1 MTDQTKKISY
11 DSQQLIARISGVC
24 AGSCMDIP
32 FLYCVA
38 GFILLGVSGEALLR
52 GAVTTADRLKIPPL
66 LIGLTVIA
74 FGTSIPELTVSLNAA
89 RSGNPDIA
97 VGNVVG
103 SNIANILL
111 VLGAMAVF
119 RSFTIDAGTLNRDG
133 RVMLGVSVLMVL
145 MALNGVISQW
155 MGFALLTILGVFT
168 LLLYRSARHES
179 DVNETA
185 ASVEENLLEGG
196 LPMAL
201 LFLTAGLAGVL
212 WGSDLMVN
220 GAVSLAQQAG
230 ISQAVI
236 ALSIVAIGTSL
247 PELFISLFA
256 SLRGQTGLAIGNII
270 GSNISNILLI
280 LGVVATLGPL
290 NVSPEIGNRDVWVML
305 GVAIL
310 GLVLMRS
317 ERRMSRMEGLF
328 SLFLYALY
336 VGYLY
341 LA

>member
-1 MTDQTKKISY
+1 
-11 DSQQLIARISGVC
+11 
-24 AGSCMDIP
+24 MDIP
-32 FLYCVA
+32 FLYCFA

-52 GAVTTADRLKIPPL
+52 GSVTTADRLKIPPL

-133 RVMLGVSVLMVL
+133 RVMLGVSILMVL

-168 LLLYRSARHES
+168 LLLYRGARHES
-179 DVNETA
+179 DVNEAA
-185 ASVEENLLEGG
+185 ASVDENLLEGG

-201 LFLTAGLAGVL
+201 LFLIGGLAGVL
-212 WGSDLMVN
+212 WGSDLMVD
-220 GAVSLAQQAG
+220 GAVGLAQQAG

-280 LGVVATLGPL
+280 LGVVASLGPL

-317 ERRMSRMEGLF
+317 ARRMSRMEGLF

-336 VGYLY
+336 VSYLY

>member
-1 MTDQTKKISY
+1 
-11 DSQQLIARISGVC
+11 
-24 AGSCMDIP
+24 MDIP

-52 GAVTTADRLKIPPL
+52 GAVTTADRLKVPPL

-145 MALNGVISQW
+145 MALNGVITQW
-155 MGFALLTILGVFT
+155 MGFGLLAILAGFT
-168 LLLYRSARHES
+168 FLLYRRARQEA
-179 DVNETA
+179 DVDETA
-185 ASVEENLLEGG
+185 ASVDENLLEGG
-196 LPMAL
+196 LFLAL
-201 LFLTAGLAGVL
+201 LILTAGLAGVL
-212 WGSDLMVN
+212 WGSDLMVK
-220 GAVSLAQQAG
+220 GAVGVAQQVG
-230 ISQAVI
+230 ISQAII

-256 SLRGQTGLAIGNII
+256 SLRGHASLAIGNII

-280 LGVVATLGPL
+280 LGVVASTGPL
-290 NVSPEIGNRDVWVML
+290 NVSAEIANRDVWVLL

-317 ERRMSRMEGLF
+317 ARRMSRMEGLF
-328 SLFLYALY
+328 SLVLYALY
-336 VGYLY
+336 LGYLY

>member
-1 MTDQTKKISY
+1 
-11 DSQQLIARISGVC
+11 
-24 AGSCMDIP
+24 MDIP

-52 GAVTTADRLKIPPL
+52 GSVTTADRLKIPPL

-133 RVMLGVSVLMVL
+133 RVMLGVSILMVL

-168 LLLYRSARHES
+168 LLLYRGARHES

-185 ASVEENLLEGG
+185 ASVDENLLEGG

-201 LFLTAGLAGVL
+201 LFLIGGLAGVL
-212 WGSDLMVN
+212 WGSDLMVD
-220 GAVSLAQQAG
+220 GAVGLAQQAG

-280 LGVVATLGPL
+280 LGVVASLGPL

-317 ERRMSRMEGLF
+317 ARRMSRMEGLF

-336 VGYLY
+336 VSYLY

>member
-1 MTDQTKKISY
+1 
-11 DSQQLIARISGVC
+11 
-24 AGSCMDIP
+24 MDIP

-52 GAVTTADRLKIPPL
+52 GAVTTADRLKVPPL

-145 MALNGVISQW
+145 MALNGVITQW
-155 MGFALLTILGVFT
+155 MGFGLLAILAGFT
-168 LLLYRSARHES
+168 FLLYRRARQKA
-179 DVNETA
+179 DVDETA
-185 ASVEENLLEGG
+185 ASVDENLLEGS
-196 LPMAL
+196 LFLAL
-201 LFLTAGLAGVL
+201 LILIAGLAGVL
-212 WGSDLMVN
+212 WGSDLMVK
-220 GAVSLAQQAG
+220 GAVGVAQQAG

-256 SLRGQTGLAIGNII
+256 SLRGHASLAIGNII

-280 LGVVATLGPL
+280 LGVVASTGPL
-290 NVSPEIGNRDVWVML
+290 NVSAEIANRDVWVML

-317 ERRMSRMEGLF
+317 ARRMSRIEGLF
-328 SLFLYALY
+328 SLVLYALY

-341 LA
+341 FS

>member
-1 MTDQTKKISY
+1 
-11 DSQQLIARISGVC
+11 
-24 AGSCMDIP
+24 MDIP

-74 FGTSIPELTVSLNAA
+74 FGTSIPELTVSLNAV

-133 RVMLGVSVLMVL
+133 RVMLGVSILMVL

-168 LLLYRSARHES
+168 LLLYRGARHES

-185 ASVEENLLEGG
+185 ASVDENLLEGG

-201 LFLTAGLAGVL
+201 LFLIGGLAGVL
-212 WGSDLMVN
+212 WGSDLMVD
-220 GAVSLAQQAG
+220 GAVGLAQQAG

-280 LGVVATLGPL
+280 LGVVASLGPL

-317 ERRMSRMEGLF
+317 ARRMSRLEGLF

-336 VGYLY
+336 ISYLY

>member
-1 MTDQTKKISY
+1 
-11 DSQQLIARISGVC
+11 
-24 AGSCMDIP
+24 MDIP

-52 GAVTTADRLKIPPL
+52 GAVTTAARLKVPPL

-111 VLGAMAVF
+111 VLGAMALF

-133 RVMLGVSVLMVL
+133 RIMLGVSVLMVL
-145 MALNGVISQW
+145 MALNGVITQW
-155 MGFALLTILGVFT
+155 MGFGLLAILACFT
-168 LLLYRSARHES
+168 FLLYRRARQEA
-179 DVNETA
+179 DVDETA
-185 ASVEENLLEGG
+185 ASVDENLLEGS
-196 LPMAL
+196 LFLAL
-201 LFLTAGLAGVL
+201 LILIAGLAGVL
-212 WGSDLMVN
+212 WGSDLMVK
-220 GAVSLAQQAG
+220 GAVGVAQQAG
-230 ISQAVI
+230 ISQVVI

-256 SLRGQTGLAIGNII
+256 SLRGHASLAIGNII

-280 LGVVATLGPL
+280 LGVVASTGPL
-290 NVSPEIGNRDVWVML
+290 NVSVEIANRDVWVML

-317 ERRMSRMEGLF
+317 ARRMSRFEGLF
-328 SLFLYALY
+328 SLVLYALY
-336 VGYLY
+336 VSYLY
-341 LA
+341 FS

>member
-1 MTDQTKKISY
+1 
-11 DSQQLIARISGVC
+11 
-24 AGSCMDIP
+24 MDIP

-52 GAVTTADRLKIPPL
+52 GAVTTADRLKVPPL

-145 MALNGVISQW
+145 MALNGVITQW
-155 MGFALLTILGVFT
+155 MGFGLLAILAGFT
-168 LLLYRSARHES
+168 FLLYRRARQEA
-179 DVNETA
+179 DVDETA
-185 ASVEENLLEGG
+185 ASVDENLLEGG
-196 LPMAL
+196 LFLAL
-201 LFLTAGLAGVL
+201 LILTAGLAGVL
-212 WGSDLMVN
+212 WGSDLMVK
-220 GAVSLAQQAG
+220 GAVGVAQQVG
-230 ISQAVI
+230 ISQAII

-256 SLRGQTGLAIGNII
+256 SLRGHASLAIGNII

-280 LGVVATLGPL
+280 LGVVASTGPL
-290 NVSPEIGNRDVWVML
+290 NVSAEIANRDVWVML

-317 ERRMSRMEGLF
+317 ARRMSRMEGLF
-328 SLFLYALY
+328 SLVLYALY
-336 VGYLY
+336 LGYLY

>member
-1 MTDQTKKISY
+1 
-11 DSQQLIARISGVC
+11 
-24 AGSCMDIP
+24 MDIP

-52 GAVTTADRLKIPPL
+52 GAVTTADRLKVPPL
-66 LIGLTVIA
+66 FIGLTVIA

-111 VLGAMAVF
+111 VLGAMALF

-133 RVMLGVSVLMVL
+133 RIMLGVSVLMVL
-145 MALNGVISQW
+145 MALNGVITQW
-155 MGFALLTILGVFT
+155 MGFGLLAILACFT
-168 LLLYRSARHES
+168 FLLYRRARQEA
-179 DVNETA
+179 DVDETA
-185 ASVEENLLEGG
+185 ASVDENLLEGS
-196 LPMAL
+196 LFLAL
-201 LFLTAGLAGVL
+201 LILIAGLAGVL
-212 WGSDLMVN
+212 WGSDLMVK
-220 GAVSLAQQAG
+220 GAVGVAQQAG

-256 SLRGQTGLAIGNII
+256 SLRGHASLAIGNII

-280 LGVVATLGPL
+280 LGVVASTGPL
-290 NVSPEIGNRDVWVML
+290 NVSVEIANRDVWVML

-317 ERRMSRMEGLF
+317 ARRMSRIEGLF
-328 SLFLYALY
+328 SLVFYALY
-336 VGYLY
+336 VCYLY
-341 LA
+341 FS

>member
-1 MTDQTKKISY
+1 
-11 DSQQLIARISGVC
+11 
-24 AGSCMDIP
+24 MDIP

-52 GAVTTADRLKIPPL
+52 GAVTTADRLKVPPL

-74 FGTSIPELTVSLNAA
+74 FGTSIPELTVSFNAA

-133 RVMLGVSVLMVL
+133 RLMLGVSVLMVL
-145 MALNGVISQW
+145 MALNGVITQW
-155 MGFALLTILGVFT
+155 MGFGLLAILAGFT
-168 LLLYRSARHES
+168 FLLYRRARQEA
-179 DVNETA
+179 DVDETA
-185 ASVEENLLEGG
+185 ASVDENLLEGS
-196 LPMAL
+196 LFLAL
-201 LFLTAGLAGVL
+201 LILIAGLAGVL
-212 WGSDLMVN
+212 WGSDLMVK
-220 GAVSLAQQAG
+220 GAVGVAQQAG

-256 SLRGQTGLAIGNII
+256 SLRGHASLAIGNII

-280 LGVVATLGPL
+280 LGVVASTGPL
-290 NVSPEIGNRDVWVML
+290 NVSAEIANRDVWVML

-317 ERRMSRMEGLF
+317 ARRMSRIEGLF
-328 SLFLYALY
+328 SLVLYALY

-341 LA
+341 FS

>member
-1 MTDQTKKISY
+1 
-11 DSQQLIARISGVC
+11 
-24 AGSCMDIP
+24 MDIP

-52 GAVTTADRLKIPPL
+52 GAVTTADRLKVPPL

-133 RVMLGVSVLMVL
+133 RMMLGVSVLMVL
-145 MALNGVISQW
+145 MALNGVITQW
-155 MGFALLTILGVFT
+155 MGFGLLAILAGFT
-168 LLLYRSARHES
+168 FLLYRRARQEA
-179 DVNETA
+179 DVDETA
-185 ASVEENLLEGG
+185 ASVDENLLEGS
-196 LPMAL
+196 LLLAL
-201 LFLTAGLAGVL
+201 IILIAGLAGVL
-212 WGSDLMVN
+212 WGSDLMVK
-220 GAVSLAQQAG
+220 GAVGVAQQAG

-256 SLRGQTGLAIGNII
+256 SLRGHAGLAIGNII

-280 LGVVATLGPL
+280 LGVVASTGPL
-290 NVSPEIGNRDVWVML
+290 NVSAEIANRDVWVML

-317 ERRMSRMEGLF
+317 ARRMSRIEGLF
-328 SLFLYALY
+328 SLVLYALY

-341 LA
+341 FS

>member
-1 MTDQTKKISY
+1 
-11 DSQQLIARISGVC
+11 
-24 AGSCMDIP
+24 MDIP

-52 GAVTTADRLKIPPL
+52 GAVTTADRLKVPPL

-111 VLGAMAVF
+111 VLGAMALF

-133 RVMLGVSVLMVL
+133 RIMLGVSVLMVL
-145 MALNGVISQW
+145 MALNGVITQW
-155 MGFALLTILGVFT
+155 MGFGLLAILACFT
-168 LLLYRSARHES
+168 FLLYRRARQEA
-179 DVNETA
+179 DVDETA
-185 ASVEENLLEGG
+185 ASVDENLLEGS
-196 LPMAL
+196 
-201 LFLTAGLAGVL
+201 LFLALVILIAGLAGVL
-212 WGSDLMVN
+212 WGSDLMVK
-220 GAVSLAQQAG
+220 GAVGVAQQAG
-230 ISQAVI
+230 ISQVVI
-236 ALSIVAIGTSL
+236 AVSIVAIGTSL

-256 SLRGQTGLAIGNII
+256 SLRGHASLAIGNII

-280 LGVVATLGPL
+280 LGVVASTGPL
-290 NVSPEIGNRDVWVML
+290 NVSVEIANRDVWVML

-317 ERRMSRMEGLF
+317 ARRMSRFEGLF
-328 SLFLYALY
+328 SLVLYALY
-336 VGYLY
+336 VSYLY
-341 LA
+341 FS

>member
-1 MTDQTKKISY
+1 
-11 DSQQLIARISGVC
+11 
-24 AGSCMDIP
+24 MDIP

-38 GFILLGVSGEALLR
+38 GFVLLGVSGEALLR
-52 GAVTTADRLKIPPL
+52 GAVTTADRLKVPPL

-119 RSFTIDAGTLNRDG
+119 RSFTIDAGTLIRDG

-145 MALNGVISQW
+145 MALNGVITQW
-155 MGFALLTILGVFT
+155 MGFGLLAILAGFT
-168 LLLYRSARHES
+168 FLLYRRTRQEA
-179 DVNETA
+179 DVDETA
-185 ASVEENLLEGG
+185 ASVDENLLEGS
-196 LPMAL
+196 LFLAL
-201 LFLTAGLAGVL
+201 LILIAGLAGVL
-212 WGSDLMVN
+212 WGSDLMVK
-220 GAVSLAQQAG
+220 GAVGVAQQAG

-256 SLRGQTGLAIGNII
+256 SLRGHASLAIGNII

-280 LGVVATLGPL
+280 LGAVASTGPL
-290 NVSPEIGNRDVWVML
+290 NISAEIANRDVWVML

-317 ERRMSRMEGLF
+317 ARRMSRTEGLF
-328 SLFLYALY
+328 SLVLYALY

-341 LA
+341 FY

>member
-1 MTDQTKKISY
+1 
-11 DSQQLIARISGVC
+11 
-24 AGSCMDIP
+24 MDIP

-52 GAVTTADRLKIPPL
+52 GAVTTADRLKVPPL

-133 RVMLGVSVLMVL
+133 RLMLGVSVLMVL
-145 MALNGVISQW
+145 MALNGVITQW
-155 MGFALLTILGVFT
+155 MGFGLLAILAGFT
-168 LLLYRSARHES
+168 FLLYRRARQEA
-179 DVNETA
+179 DVDETA
-185 ASVEENLLEGG
+185 ASVDENLLEGS
-196 LPMAL
+196 LFLAL
-201 LFLTAGLAGVL
+201 LILIAGLAGVL
-212 WGSDLMVN
+212 WGSDLMVK
-220 GAVSLAQQAG
+220 GAVGVAQQAG

-256 SLRGQTGLAIGNII
+256 SLRGHASLAIGNII

-280 LGVVATLGPL
+280 LGVVASTGPL
-290 NVSPEIGNRDVWVML
+290 NVSAEIANRDVWVML

-317 ERRMSRMEGLF
+317 ARRMSRIEGLF
-328 SLFLYALY
+328 SLVLYALY

-341 LA
+341 FS

>member
-1 MTDQTKKISY
+1 
-11 DSQQLIARISGVC
+11 
-24 AGSCMDIP
+24 MDIP

-38 GFILLGVSGEALLR
+38 GFVLLGVSGEALLR
-52 GAVTTADRLKIPPL
+52 GAVTTADRLKVPPL

-119 RSFTIDAGTLNRDG
+119 RSFAIDAGTLNRDG
-133 RVMLGVSVLMVL
+133 RVMLGASVLMVL
-145 MALNGVISQW
+145 MALNGVITQW
-155 MGFALLTILGVFT
+155 MGFGLLAILAGFT
-168 LLLYRSARHES
+168 FLLYRRTRQEA
-179 DVNETA
+179 DVDETA
-185 ASVEENLLEGG
+185 ASVDENLLEGS
-196 LPMAL
+196 LFLAL
-201 LFLTAGLAGVL
+201 LILIAGLAGVL
-212 WGSDLMVN
+212 WGSDLMVK
-220 GAVSLAQQAG
+220 GAVGVAQQAG

-256 SLRGQTGLAIGNII
+256 SLRGHASLAIGNII

-280 LGVVATLGPL
+280 LGVVASTGPL
-290 NVSPEIGNRDVWVML
+290 NISAEIANRDVWVML

-317 ERRMSRMEGLF
+317 ARRMSRTEGLF
-328 SLFLYALY
+328 SLVLYALY

-341 LA
+341 FL

>member
-1 MTDQTKKISY
+1 
-11 DSQQLIARISGVC
+11 
-24 AGSCMDIP
+24 MDIP

-38 GFILLGVSGEALLR
+38 GFIMLGVSGEALLR
-52 GAVTTADRLKIPPL
+52 GAVTTADRLKVPPL

-111 VLGAMAVF
+111 VLGAMAAF

-145 MALNGVISQW
+145 MALNGVITQW
-155 MGFALLTILGVFT
+155 MGFGLLAILGGFT
-168 LLLYRSARHES
+168 FLLYRRARQES
-179 DVNETA
+179 DVDETA
-185 ASVEENLLEGG
+185 ASVDENLLEGSVF
-196 LPMAL
+196 LAL
-201 LFLTAGLAGVL
+201 LILTAGLAGVL
-212 WGSDLMVN
+212 WGSDLMVK
-220 GAVSLAQQAG
+220 GAVGVAQQAG

-256 SLRGQTGLAIGNII
+256 SLRGHASLAIGNII

-280 LGVVATLGPL
+280 LGVVASTGPL
-290 NVSPEIGNRDVWVML
+290 NVSAEIANRDVWVML
-305 GVAIL
+305 GVAVL
-310 GLVLMRS
+310 GLALIRS
-317 ERRMSRMEGLF
+317 ARRMSRMEGLF
-328 SLFLYALY
+328 SLVLYALY
-336 VGYLY
+336 LGYLF

>member
-1 MTDQTKKISY
+1 
-11 DSQQLIARISGVC
+11 
-24 AGSCMDIP
+24 MDIP

-52 GAVTTADRLKIPPL
+52 GAVTTADRLKVPPL

-145 MALNGVISQW
+145 MALNGVITQW
-155 MGFALLTILGVFT
+155 MGFGLLAILAGFT
-168 LLLYRSARHES
+168 FLLYRRARQEA
-179 DVNETA
+179 DVDETA
-185 ASVEENLLEGG
+185 ASVDENLLEGS
-196 LPMAL
+196 LFLAL
-201 LFLTAGLAGVL
+201 LILIAGLAGVL
-212 WGSDLMVN
+212 WGSDLMVK
-220 GAVSLAQQAG
+220 GAVGVAQQAG

-256 SLRGQTGLAIGNII
+256 SLRGHASLAIGNII

-280 LGVVATLGPL
+280 LGVVASTGPL
-290 NVSPEIGNRDVWVML
+290 DVSAEIANRDVWVML

-317 ERRMSRMEGLF
+317 ARRMSRIEGLF
-328 SLFLYALY
+328 SLVLYALY

-341 LA
+341 FS

>member
-1 MTDQTKKISY
+1 
-11 DSQQLIARISGVC
+11 
-24 AGSCMDIP
+24 MDIP

-52 GAVTTADRLKIPPL
+52 GAVTTADRLKVPPL

-74 FGTSIPELTVSLNAA
+74 FGTSVPELTVSLNAA

-145 MALNGVISQW
+145 MALNGVITQW
-155 MGFALLTILGVFT
+155 MGFGLLAILAGFT
-168 LLLYRSARHES
+168 FLLYRRAREEA
-179 DVNETA
+179 DVDETA
-185 ASVEENLLEGG
+185 ASVDENLLEGS
-196 LPMAL
+196 LFLAL
-201 LFLTAGLAGVL
+201 LILIAGLAGVL
-212 WGSDLMVN
+212 WGSDLMVK
-220 GAVSLAQQAG
+220 GAVGVAQQAG

-256 SLRGQTGLAIGNII
+256 SLRGHASLAIGNII

-280 LGVVATLGPL
+280 LGVVASTGPL
-290 NVSPEIGNRDVWVML
+290 NVSAEIANRDVWVML

-317 ERRMSRMEGLF
+317 ARRMSRIEGLF
-328 SLFLYALY
+328 SLVLYALY

-341 LA
+341 FS

>member
-1 MTDQTKKISY
+1 
-11 DSQQLIARISGVC
+11 
-24 AGSCMDIP
+24 MDIP
-32 FLYCVA
+32 FLYCFA

-103 SNIANILL
+103 SNIANVLM

-133 RVMLGVSVLMVL
+133 RVMLGVSLLMVL
-145 MALNGVISQW
+145 MALNGVIAQW
-155 MGFALLTILGVFT
+155 MGFALLAILGIFT
-168 LLLYRSARHES
+168 LLLYRGARHES
-179 DVNETA
+179 DVDETA
-185 ASVEENLLEGG
+185 ASVDENLLEGS
-196 LPMAL
+196 LLMAL
-201 LFLTAGLAGVL
+201 LVLTAGLVGVL
-212 WGSDLMVN
+212 WGSDLMVQ
-220 GAVSLAQQAG
+220 GAVGVAQQAG

-256 SLRGQTGLAIGNII
+256 SLRGHASLAIGNII

-280 LGVVATLGPL
+280 LGVVASMAPI
-290 NVSPEIGNRDVWVML
+290 NVSPEIANRDVWVML

-317 ERRMSRMEGLF
+317 ARRMSRMEGLF
-328 SLFLYALY
+328 SLVLY
-336 VGYLY
+336 VLYISYLY

>member
-1 MTDQTKKISY
+1 
-11 DSQQLIARISGVC
+11 
-24 AGSCMDIP
+24 MDIP

-52 GAVTTADRLKIPPL
+52 GAVTTADRLKVPPL

-119 RSFTIDAGTLNRDG
+119 RSFTIDAGTLIRDG

-145 MALNGVISQW
+145 MALNGVITQW
-155 MGFALLTILGVFT
+155 MGFGLLAILAGFT
-168 LLLYRSARHES
+168 FLLYRRARQGV
-179 DVNETA
+179 DVDETV
-185 ASVEENLLEGG
+185 ASVDENLLEGS
-196 LPMAL
+196 LFLAL
-201 LFLTAGLAGVL
+201 LMLIAGLAGVL
-212 WGSDLMVN
+212 WGSDLMVK
-220 GAVSLAQQAG
+220 GAVGVAQQAG

-256 SLRGQTGLAIGNII
+256 SLRGHASLAIGNII

-280 LGVVATLGPL
+280 LGVVASSGPL
-290 NVSPEIGNRDVWVML
+290 NVSVEIANRDVWVML

-310 GLVLMRS
+310 GLLMMRS
-317 ERRMSRMEGLF
+317 ARRMSRIEGLF
-328 SLFLYALY
+328 SLALYALY

-341 LA
+341 FS

>member
-1 MTDQTKKISY
+1 
-11 DSQQLIARISGVC
+11 
-24 AGSCMDIP
+24 MDIP

-52 GAVTTADRLKIPPL
+52 GAVTTADRLKVPPL

-145 MALNGVISQW
+145 MALNGVITQW
-155 MGFALLTILGVFT
+155 MGFGLLAILAGFT
-168 LLLYRSARHES
+168 FLLYRRARQEA
-179 DVNETA
+179 DVDETA
-185 ASVEENLLEGG
+185 ASVDENLLEGS
-196 LPMAL
+196 LFLAL
-201 LFLTAGLAGVL
+201 LILIAGLAGVL
-212 WGSDLMVN
+212 WGSDLMVK
-220 GAVSLAQQAG
+220 GAVGVAQQAG

-256 SLRGQTGLAIGNII
+256 SLRGHASLAIGNII

-280 LGVVATLGPL
+280 LGVVASTGPV
-290 NVSPEIGNRDVWVML
+290 NVSAEIANRDVWVML

-317 ERRMSRMEGLF
+317 ARRMSRIEGLF
-328 SLFLYALY
+328 SLVLYALY

-341 LA
+341 FS

>member
-1 MTDQTKKISY
+1 
-11 DSQQLIARISGVC
+11 
-24 AGSCMDIP
+24 MDIP

-38 GFILLGVSGEALLR
+38 GFVLLGVSGEALLR
-52 GAVTTADRLKIPPL
+52 GAVTTADRLKVPPL

-119 RSFTIDAGTLNRDG
+119 RSFTIDAGTLIRDG

-145 MALNGVISQW
+145 MALNGVITQW
-155 MGFALLTILGVFT
+155 MGFGLLAILAGFT
-168 LLLYRSARHES
+168 FLLYRRTRQEA
-179 DVNETA
+179 DVDETA
-185 ASVEENLLEGG
+185 ASVDENLLEGS
-196 LPMAL
+196 LFLAL
-201 LFLTAGLAGVL
+201 LILIAGLAGVL
-212 WGSDLMVN
+212 WGSDLMVK
-220 GAVSLAQQAG
+220 GAVGVAQQAG

-256 SLRGQTGLAIGNII
+256 SLRGHASLAIGNII

-280 LGVVATLGPL
+280 LGAVASTGPL
-290 NVSPEIGNRDVWVML
+290 SISAEIANRDVWVML

-317 ERRMSRMEGLF
+317 ARRMSRTEGLF
-328 SLFLYALY
+328 SLVLYALY
-336 VGYLY
+336 IGYLY
-341 LA
+341 FF

>member
-1 MTDQTKKISY
+1 
-11 DSQQLIARISGVC
+11 
-24 AGSCMDIP
+24 MDIP

-52 GAVTTADRLKIPPL
+52 GAVTTADRLKVPPL

-133 RVMLGVSVLMVL
+133 RVMLGVSMLMVL
-145 MALNGVISQW
+145 MALNGVITQW
-155 MGFALLTILGVFT
+155 MGFGLLAILAGFT
-168 LLLYRSARHES
+168 FLLYRRARQEA
-179 DVNETA
+179 DVDETA
-185 ASVEENLLEGG
+185 ASVDENLLEGSMF
-196 LPMAL
+196 LAL
-201 LFLTAGLAGVL
+201 LILIAGLAGVL
-212 WGSDLMVN
+212 WGSDLMVK
-220 GAVSLAQQAG
+220 GAVGVAQQAG

-256 SLRGQTGLAIGNII
+256 SLRGHASLAIGNII

-280 LGVVATLGPL
+280 LGVVASTGPL
-290 NVSPEIGNRDVWVML
+290 DVSAEIANRDVWVML

-317 ERRMSRMEGLF
+317 ARRMSRIEGLF
-328 SLFLYALY
+328 SLVLYALY

-341 LA
+341 FS

>member
-1 MTDQTKKISY
+1 
-11 DSQQLIARISGVC
+11 
-24 AGSCMDIP
+24 MDIP

-52 GAVTTADRLKIPPL
+52 GAVTTADRLKVPPL

-145 MALNGVISQW
+145 MALNGVITQW
-155 MGFALLTILGVFT
+155 MGFGLLAILAGFT
-168 LLLYRSARHES
+168 FLLYRRARQEA
-179 DVNETA
+179 DVDETA
-185 ASVEENLLEGG
+185 ASVDENLLEGS
-196 LPMAL
+196 LFLAL
-201 LFLTAGLAGVL
+201 LILIAGLAGVL
-212 WGSDLMVN
+212 WGSDLMVK
-220 GAVSLAQQAG
+220 GAVGVAQQAG

-256 SLRGQTGLAIGNII
+256 SLRGHASLAIGNII

-280 LGVVATLGPL
+280 LGVVASTGPL
-290 NVSPEIGNRDVWVML
+290 SVSEEIANRDVWVML

-317 ERRMSRMEGLF
+317 ARRMSRIEGLF
-328 SLFLYALY
+328 SLVLYALY

-341 LA
+341 FS

>member
-1 MTDQTKKISY
+1 
-11 DSQQLIARISGVC
+11 
-24 AGSCMDIP
+24 MDIP

-52 GAVTTADRLKIPPL
+52 GAVTTADRLKVPPL

-133 RVMLGVSVLMVL
+133 RIMLGVSVLMVL
-145 MALNGVISQW
+145 MALNGVITQW
-155 MGFALLTILGVFT
+155 MGFGLLAILAGFT
-168 LLLYRSARHES
+168 FLLYRRARQEA
-179 DVNETA
+179 DVDETA
-185 ASVEENLLEGG
+185 ASVDENLLEGS
-196 LPMAL
+196 LFLAL
-201 LFLTAGLAGVL
+201 LILIAGLAGVL
-212 WGSDLMVN
+212 WGSDLMVK
-220 GAVSLAQQAG
+220 GAVGVAQQAG

-256 SLRGQTGLAIGNII
+256 SLRGHASLAIGNII

-280 LGVVATLGPL
+280 LGVVASTGPL
-290 NVSPEIGNRDVWVML
+290 SVSEEIANRDVWVML

-317 ERRMSRMEGLF
+317 ARRMSRIEGLF
-328 SLFLYALY
+328 SLVLYALY

-341 LA
+341 FS

>member
-1 MTDQTKKISY
+1 
-11 DSQQLIARISGVC
+11 
-24 AGSCMDIP
+24 MDIP

-52 GAVTTADRLKIPPL
+52 GAVTTADRLKVPPL

-145 MALNGVISQW
+145 MALNGVITQW
-155 MGFALLTILGVFT
+155 MGFGLLAILAGFT
-168 LLLYRSARHES
+168 FLLYRRARQEA
-179 DVNETA
+179 DVDETA
-185 ASVEENLLEGG
+185 ASVDENLLEGS
-196 LPMAL
+196 LLLAL
-201 LFLTAGLAGVL
+201 IILIAGLAGVL
-212 WGSDLMVN
+212 WGSDLMVK
-220 GAVSLAQQAG
+220 GAVGVAQQAG

-256 SLRGQTGLAIGNII
+256 SLRGHAGLAIGNII

-280 LGVVATLGPL
+280 LGVVASTGPL
-290 NVSPEIGNRDVWVML
+290 NVSAEIANRDVWVML

-317 ERRMSRMEGLF
+317 ARRMSRIEGLF
-328 SLFLYALY
+328 SLVLYALY

-341 LA
+341 FS

>member
-1 MTDQTKKISY
+1 
-11 DSQQLIARISGVC
+11 
-24 AGSCMDIP
+24 MDIP

-52 GAVTTADRLKIPPL
+52 GAVTTADRLKVPPL

-133 RVMLGVSVLMVL
+133 RIMLGVSVLMVL
-145 MALNGVISQW
+145 MALNGVITQW
-155 MGFALLTILGVFT
+155 MGFGLLVILAGFT
-168 LLLYRSARHES
+168 FLLYRRARQEA
-179 DVNETA
+179 DVDETA
-185 ASVEENLLEGG
+185 ASVDENLLEGS
-196 LPMAL
+196 LFLAL
-201 LFLTAGLAGVL
+201 LILIAGLAGVL
-212 WGSDLMVN
+212 WGSDLMVK
-220 GAVSLAQQAG
+220 GAVGVAQQAG

-256 SLRGQTGLAIGNII
+256 SLRGHASLAIGNII

-280 LGVVATLGPL
+280 LGVVASTGPL
-290 NVSPEIGNRDVWVML
+290 SVSEEIANRDVWVML

-317 ERRMSRMEGLF
+317 ARRMSRIEGLF
-328 SLFLYALY
+328 SLVLYALY

-341 LA
+341 FS

>member
-1 MTDQTKKISY
+1 
-11 DSQQLIARISGVC
+11 
-24 AGSCMDIP
+24 MDIP

-52 GAVTTADRLKIPPL
+52 GAVTTADRLKVPPL

-111 VLGAMAVF
+111 VLGAMAVY

-145 MALNGVISQW
+145 MALNGVITQW
-155 MGFALLTILGVFT
+155 MGFGLLAILAGFT
-168 LLLYRSARHES
+168 FLLYRRARQEA
-179 DVNETA
+179 DVDETA
-185 ASVEENLLEGG
+185 ASVDENLLEGS
-196 LPMAL
+196 LFLAL
-201 LFLTAGLAGVL
+201 LILIAGLAGVL
-212 WGSDLMVN
+212 WGSDLMVK
-220 GAVSLAQQAG
+220 GAVGVAQQAG

-256 SLRGQTGLAIGNII
+256 SLRGHASLAIGNII

-280 LGVVATLGPL
+280 LGVVASTGPL
-290 NVSPEIGNRDVWVML
+290 NVSAEIANRDVWVML

-317 ERRMSRMEGLF
+317 ARRMSRIEGLF
-328 SLFLYALY
+328 SLVLYALY

-341 LA
+341 FS

>member
-1 MTDQTKKISY
+1 
-11 DSQQLIARISGVC
+11 
-24 AGSCMDIP
+24 MDIP

-52 GAVTTADRLKIPPL
+52 GAVTTADRLKVPPL

-145 MALNGVISQW
+145 MALNGVIAQW
-155 MGFALLTILGVFT
+155 MGFGLLAILAGFT
-168 LLLYRSARHES
+168 FLLYRRARQEA
-179 DVNETA
+179 DVDETA
-185 ASVEENLLEGG
+185 ASVDENLLEGS
-196 LPMAL
+196 LFLAL
-201 LFLTAGLAGVL
+201 LILIAGLAGVL
-212 WGSDLMVN
+212 WGSDLMVK
-220 GAVSLAQQAG
+220 GAVGVAQQAG

-256 SLRGQTGLAIGNII
+256 SLRGHASLAIGNII

-280 LGVVATLGPL
+280 LGVVASTGPL
-290 NVSPEIGNRDVWVML
+290 NVSAEIANRDVWVML
-305 GVAIL
+305 GVASL

-317 ERRMSRMEGLF
+317 ARRMSRIEGLF
-328 SLFLYALY
+328 SLVLYALY
-336 VGYLY
+336 VVYLY
-341 LA
+341 FS

>member
-1 MTDQTKKISY
+1 
-11 DSQQLIARISGVC
+11 
-24 AGSCMDIP
+24 MDIP

-38 GFILLGVSGEALLR
+38 GFILLGVSGDALLR
-52 GAVTTADRLKIPPL
+52 GAVTTADRLKVPPL

-119 RSFTIDAGTLNRDG
+119 RSFTVDAGTLNRDG

-145 MALNGVISQW
+145 MALNGVITQW
-155 MGFALLTILGVFT
+155 MGFGLLAILAGFT
-168 LLLYRSARHES
+168 FLLYRRARQEA
-179 DVNETA
+179 DVDETA
-185 ASVEENLLEGG
+185 ASVDENLLEGS
-196 LPMAL
+196 
-201 LFLTAGLAGVL
+201 LFLALVILIAGLAGVL
-212 WGSDLMVN
+212 WGSDLMVK
-220 GAVSLAQQAG
+220 GAVGLAKQAG

-256 SLRGQTGLAIGNII
+256 SLRGHASLAIGNII

-280 LGVVATLGPL
+280 LGVVASTGPL
-290 NVSPEIGNRDVWVML
+290 NVSAEIANRDVWVML

-317 ERRMSRMEGLF
+317 ARCMTRFEGLF
-328 SLFLYALY
+328 SLLLYALY

-341 LA
+341 FS

>member
-1 MTDQTKKISY
+1 
-11 DSQQLIARISGVC
+11 
-24 AGSCMDIP
+24 MDIP

-52 GAVTTADRLKIPPL
+52 GAVTTADRLKVPPL

-145 MALNGVISQW
+145 MALNGVITQW
-155 MGFALLTILGVFT
+155 MGFGLLAILAGFT
-168 LLLYRSARHES
+168 FLLYRRARQKA
-179 DVNETA
+179 DVDETA
-185 ASVEENLLEGG
+185 ASVDENLLEGS
-196 LPMAL
+196 LFLAL
-201 LFLTAGLAGVL
+201 LILIAGLAGVL
-212 WGSDLMVN
+212 WGSDLMVK
-220 GAVSLAQQAG
+220 GAVGVAQQAG

-256 SLRGQTGLAIGNII
+256 SLRGHASLAIGNII

-280 LGVVATLGPL
+280 LGVVASTGPL
-290 NVSPEIGNRDVWVML
+290 NVGAEIANRDVWVML

-317 ERRMSRMEGLF
+317 ARRMSRIEGLF
-328 SLFLYALY
+328 SLVLYALY

-341 LA
+341 FS

>member
-1 MTDQTKKISY
+1 
-11 DSQQLIARISGVC
+11 
-24 AGSCMDIP
+24 MDIP

-119 RSFTIDAGTLNRDG
+119 RSFTIDSGTLNRDG

-168 LLLYRSARHES
+168 LVLYRGARHES
-179 DVNETA
+179 DVSETA
-185 ASVEENLLEGG
+185 ASVDENLLEGG

-201 LFLTAGLAGVL
+201 LFLTAGLVGVL
-212 WGSDLMVN
+212 WGSDLMVD
-220 GAVSLAQQAG
+220 GAVGLAQQAG

-280 LGVVATLGPL
+280 LGVVASLGPL

-317 ERRMSRMEGLF
+317 ARRMSRMEGLF

-336 VGYLY
+336 ISYLY